1 MYIEVAVGSPRK
13 RGLLIPLDTLPDL
26 IYNEGEKQAVYRSTY
41 LYYEDAMDYRK
52 IKGSLKDFL
61 GIRGIDWI
69 PVDIDKGQNTDEF
82 TLDTTRGF
90 IYELEEYGAKES
102 NYCIYFSG
110 TGYHVMIH
118 NDVFGFEKN
127 RNLPYI
133 VKETMRK
140 MFDYIDPSVYM
151 RTAMLRCDASLNQK
165 TGLYKIPL
173 ERQELFGKDVEYIH
187 KIAKNRIQTSW
198 LNGKG
203 PDWEEKGGEGEL
215 EEYIKT
221 DVPDIRTLASVTEP
235 SKYVT
240 CMQTVYKLGPVQG
253 SRNNT
258 ILRLAAH
265 YRKSGLTSDAA
276 KAAILHWNNKALDEQ
291 LVLKKIEDTYNRGY
305 VYKCNDVIMAANCN
319 PKCVYYKNKDYTIDV
334 LQAVDLQKS
343 LEQRMETNFSG
354 RTVQLTKLLGLPEN
368 IDCDIYPGELV
379 TIFGATGSS
388 KTTLAQNIALGYDVK
403 NDIIDPTLQIPTLF
417 LSLELSEWY
426 MHRRHLQILS
436 DKSKKDIMKY
446 WKELWQFHKTELNHI
461 NVTTVS
467 PSVEQIAEMIRKTDP
482 RLVIIDYIDLVEPP
496 KHIRGEYESIRYIS
510 HRLSNMAINMDLII
524 IQISQISRSYSRE
537 QIMDMYAGK
546 GSGAIE
552 NASRK
557 VLGITGDAKQSIKKL
572 ELFKNSD
579 GDLFKDH
586 YLEWTPSFRLKKANG
601 GQNANA
607 S

>member
-1 MYIEVAVGSPRK
+1 VYIEVAVGSPRK

-26 IYNEGEKQAVYRSTY
+26 IYNEGKEQAVYRSTY
-41 LYYEDAMDYRK
+41 LYYEDAIDYRK

-61 GIRGIDWI
+61 GTRGIDWI

-82 TLDTTRGF
+82 TLDTVRGF
-90 IYELEEYGAKES
+90 IYELEDYGAKEG
-102 NYCIYFSG
+102 NYSIYFSG

-118 NDVFGFEKN
+118 ADTFGFETS
-127 RNLPYI
+127 RDLPYI
-133 VKETMRK
+133 VRETMK
-140 MFDYIDPSVYM
+140 GMFNYIDMSVYM
-151 RTAMLRCDASLNQK
+151 RTAMIRCDASLNAK
-165 TGLYKIPL
+165 AGLYKIPIL
-173 ERQELFGKDVEYIH
+173 KNDLFMNDYTWIQER
-187 KIAKNRIQTSW
+187 AKERLPISEPT
-198 LNGKG
+198 
-203 PDWEEKGGEGEL
+203 EENYGEGEL
-215 EEYIKT
+215 KEHIRK
-221 DVPDIRTLASVTEP
+221 DVPGIRTLANVTEP

-253 SRNNT
+253 TRNNA

-265 YRKSGLTSDAA
+265 YRKSGITSDAA
-276 KAAILHWNNKALDEQ
+276 KSAILHWNNKALDEH

-305 VYKCNDVIMAANCN
+305 IYKCNDPIMSLHCN
-319 PKCVYYKNKDYTIDV
+319 PKCVYYKNKDYSIDIF
-334 LQAVDLQKS
+334 QSDDMQKS
-343 LEQRMETNFSG
+343 LETRMDTNFKG
-354 RTVQLTKLLGLPEN
+354 KTIQLGKLLGLPEQ

-388 KTTLAQNIALGYDVK
+388 KTTLAQNIALGYNAK
-403 NDIIDPTLQIPTLF
+403 EDIIDPELQIPTLF

-436 DKSKKDIMKY
+436 DKSKKDVATY
-446 WKELWQFHKTELNHI
+446 HKELWKFHKNELNHI

-467 PSVEQIAEMIRKTDP
+467 PSVEQIAEMVRKTDP

-510 HRLSNMAINMDLII
+510 HRLSSMAVNMDIII

-557 VLGITGDAKQSIKKL
+557 VLGITGDAKKPTKKL

-579 GDLFKDH
+579 GDLFTDH
-586 YLEWTPSFRLKKANG
+586 YLKWTPSFRLKITDG
-601 GQNANA
+601 GTNEIG
-607 S
+607 

>member
-1 MYIEVAVGSPRK
+1 VYIEVAIGSPRK

-41 LYYEDAMDYRK
+41 LYYEDAIDYRK

-61 GIRGIDWI
+61 GTRGIDWVPI
-69 PVDIDKGQNTDEF
+69 DIDKGQNTDEF
-82 TLDTTRGF
+82 TLDTVRGL
-90 IYELEEYGAKES
+90 IYELEDYGAKES

-110 TGYHVMIH
+110 TGYHIMIH
-118 NDVFGFEKN
+118 ADTFGFEKS
-127 RNLPYI
+127 RDLPYI
-133 VKETMRK
+133 VKETMK
-140 MFDYIDPSVYM
+140 SMFSYVDASVYM
-151 RTAMLRCDASLNQK
+151 RTAMIRCDASLNAK
-165 TGLYKIPL
+165 TDLYKIPISKNTI
-173 ERQELFGKDVEYIH
+173 FMKDYTDIH
-187 KIAKNRIQTSW
+187 KLAKKRIQIE
-198 LNGKG
+198 
-203 PDWEEKGGEGEL
+203 DYQIEKEIDGEGEL
-215 EEYIKT
+215 KDFVKKSI
-221 DVPDIRTLASVTEP
+221 PGIRTLASVTEP
-235 SKYVT
+235 SKFVT
-240 CMQTVYKLGPVQG
+240 CMQTAYKLGPVQG
-253 SRNNT
+253 TRNNT

-265 YRKSGLTSDAA
+265 YRKSGITSDAA
-276 KAAILHWNNKALDEQ
+276 KSAILHWNNKALDEH

-305 VYKCNDVIMAANCN
+305 MYKCNDHIMASHCN
-319 PKCVYYKNKDYTIDV
+319 PKCVYYKNKDYSIDIF
-334 LQAVDLQKS
+334 QSADMQKS
-343 LEQRMETNFSG
+343 LETRMDTNFGG
-354 RTVQLTKLLGLPEN
+354 RIIQLGKLLGLSEQ

-379 TIFGATGSS
+379 TIFGATGCS
-388 KTTLAQNIALGYDVK
+388 KTTLAQNIALGYNTK
-403 NDIIDPTLQIPTLF
+403 EDIIDPALQIPTLY

-436 DKSKKDIMKY
+436 DKSKKEVTAHYKQ
-446 WKELWQFHKTELNHI
+446 LWQFHKNELNHI

-510 HRLSNMAINMDLII
+510 HRLSSMAVNMDIII
-524 IQISQISRSYSRE
+524 IQISQISRAYSRE

-557 VLGITGDAKQSIKKL
+557 VLGITGDAKDKKKKL

-579 GDLFKDH
+579 GDLFNNH
-586 YLEWTPSFRLKKANG
+586 SLEWTPSFRLKATNG
-601 GQNANA
+601 GQNEV